1 MGLRRFV
8 RCDEGCVL
16 TGTITPATGKNHS
29 ISDHSMVQRQFQIFE
44 RATRKFRADVRL
56 WVQYIDVAQREN
68 AKQLASRVCA
78 R

>member
-1 MGLRRFV
+1 MRLRRYV
-8 RCDEGCVL
+8 RSVEGYIL
-16 TGTITPATGKNHS
+16 TEITTLATEKNHS
-29 ISDHSMVQRQFQIFE
+29 ISDHSIVQRQFQIFE